1 MPKERSEKSK
11 YPSRYSPGGW
21 VTPAQYIIELVCE
34 QNARFHNKDLP
45 MKFWNL
51 DEWASFFKAQLRAT
65 HKLLKKYDEKV
76 IIKVIKQKK
85 IRTLIPKWI
94 INVLDQEQKEYDAK
108 VALAEKEKKERQ
120 PVKKERIIG
129 VSKRRTTRLGN
140 SALDKLLA
148 LDDIEEKENGEDK
161 EED

>member
-51 DEWASFFKAQLRAT
+51 DEWASFFKAQLRVT

-94 INVLDQEQKEYDAK
+94 IKVLDQEQKEYDAK
-108 VALAEKEKKERQ
+108 VALAKKEKEERQ
-120 PVKKERIIG
+120 PVKERIIE
-129 VSKRRTTRLGN
+129 VPKRRTARLGG

-148 LDDIEEKENGEDK
+148 LDIEEKENGEDK